1 MPAISVSIKLHQTTT
16 SEASECQLKNTFIHI
31 LFYFSE
37 YDVKET
43 YIGGHVDTMQ
53 PTLGYARSQSYT
65 QLAHQSPD
73 CQQVSHKTIDFVQ

>member
-16 SEASECQLKNTFIHI
+16 SEASECHWKNTFINY
-31 LFYFSE
+31 FYFSE

-65 QLAHQSPD
+65 QLSHQSPD
-73 CQQVSHKTIDFVQ
+73 CQQVSHITIDFVQ

>member
-1 MPAISVSIKLHQTTT
+1 MS
-16 SEASECQLKNTFIHI
+16 LKNTFIFF
-31 LFYFSE
+31 FYFSE

-73 CQQVSHKTIDFVQ
+73 CQQVSHITIDFVQET